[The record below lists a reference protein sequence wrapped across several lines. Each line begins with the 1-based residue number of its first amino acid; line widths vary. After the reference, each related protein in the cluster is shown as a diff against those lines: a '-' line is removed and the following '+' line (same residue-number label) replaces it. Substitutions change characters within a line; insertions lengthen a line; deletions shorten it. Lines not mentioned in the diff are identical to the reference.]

1 MKDNTTT
8 TVEKKAE
15 PILQMQADM
24 LTLIDIVTQSSRR
37 VELIDRDAL
46 YEAFCEKAAKAA
58 VPTAQELVDE
68 TQAKFDKVLHNP
80 ENEHPMH
87 FRSKKEMKA
96 DADKV
101 PTMTAQREAF
111 SRRELIAT
119 LLLSGRVT
127 EALAAAEAQEKA
139 KAEVKGE
146 EREITPEYFDKV
158 LSEVLAGDYGIG
170 RFESWDHKEFFHFR
184 PLLSGSYARMLSTK
198 NNPIEAVVDMVRET
212 SRIYPAL
219 TPIDVFQAPPFD
231 MKPEDLQQ
239 ILKQIS
245 EDPEKKDIRFT
256 TNSVDAVFLYS
267 NRYIDDDYADALADV
282 ALEAAMNP

>member
-1 MKDNTTT
+1 MKDNNTT

-80 ENEHPMH
+80 ENVHPMH

-119 LLLSGRVT
+119 LLSGRVT

-146 EREITPEYFDKV
+146 EREIHT
-158 LSEVLAGDYGIG
+158 
-170 RFESWDHKEFFHFR
+170 
-184 PLLSGSYARMLSTK
+184 
-198 NNPIEAVVDMVRET
+198 
-212 SRIYPAL
+212 
-219 TPIDVFQAPPFD
+219 
-231 MKPEDLQQ
+231 
-239 ILKQIS
+239 
-245 EDPEKKDIRFT
+245 
-256 TNSVDAVFLYS
+256 
-267 NRYIDDDYADALADV
+267 
-282 ALEAAMNP
+282 